1 MGNFGVDMGDA
12 REELKREIR
21 KTEDADALGKVED
34 FVRALKADKEKQ
46 ADEPVEASAP
56 KVRR

>member
-1 MGNFGVDMGDA
+1 MGDA